1 MENRALTI
9 KNLNNIFGKLNK
21 KNVDIAK
28 KIEEGIFVFSNE
40 YATIN
45 DTPYLL
51 QSIYD
56 TKSDEI
62 ISILTNN
69 SDYLLEAL
77 NNKTIIP
84 EKLVYM
90 KPEEL
95 NPEKYEQIIKKREL
109 EEYKKNNGA
118 SSDAFTCTKCKK
130 SKCKIEQKQTRAGDE
145 PPTTFVTCL
154 ECNHVFKF

>member
-1 MENRALTI
+1 MNRNEMKKKLSKYI
-9 KNLNNIFGKLNK
+9 NKNIS
-21 KNVDIAK
+21 D
-28 KIEEGIFVFSNE
+28 KIEEGIFNFSNE
-40 YATIN
+40 YAN
-45 DTPYLL
+45 LNETPFLL

-56 TKSDEI
+56 TKYEEI
-62 ISILTNN
+62 
-69 SDYLLEAL
+69 LLLLSNKDSKTLIDAL
-77 NNKTIIP
+77 NGKFDP
-84 EKLVYM
+84 EKLAYM

-118 SSDAFTCTKCKK
+118 SSDAFTCAKCKK

>member
-1 MENRALTI
+1 MKKKLSKYIN
-9 KNLNNIFGKLNK
+9 KNIS
-21 KNVDIAK
+21 D
-28 KIEEGIFVFSNE
+28 KIEEGIFNFSNE
-40 YATIN
+40 YAN
-45 DTPYLL
+45 LNETPFLL

-56 TKSDEI
+56 TKYEEI
-62 ISILTNN
+62 
-69 SDYLLEAL
+69 LLLLSNKDSKTLIDAL
-77 NNKTIIP
+77 NGKFDP
-84 EKLVYM
+84 EKLAYM

-118 SSDAFTCTKCKK
+118 SSDAFTCAKCKK